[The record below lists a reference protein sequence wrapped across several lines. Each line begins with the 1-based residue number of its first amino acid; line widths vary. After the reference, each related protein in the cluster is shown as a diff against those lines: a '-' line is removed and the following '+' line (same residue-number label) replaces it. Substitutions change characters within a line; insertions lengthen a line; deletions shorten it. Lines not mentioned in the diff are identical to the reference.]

1 MYLTPQGLGIPPSDT
16 ARLVTTESMGSATTK
31 NAHGSSYKSASTSP
45 SVTSSEQAV
54 AGNSG
59 QKARRLRRKE
69 RQRQKKMV
77 AELSKQAADP
87 VDNTDR
93 SALLPMNQDSN
104 IPRPCYDGI
113 NEKEMRYL
121 TPQGLGIP
129 PSDTA
134 RLVTTESMGSA
145 TTQNIHQSYRT
156 PSSVDPRVVL
166 ATAQSMGSATTQNI
180 HQSYRTSSNVDP
192 RVVLATA
199 QSMGSATTQ
208 NIHQSYRTS
217 SNVDPRVVLA
227 TAQSMGS
234 ATTQNI
240 HQSYRT
246 SSNVDPRVVLATA
259 QSMGSATTKNAHG
272 SSYSCY
278 DGIDEEHMKYLT
290 PQGLG
295 IPPSDTAR
303 LVTTESTGSDI
314 YQGSYT
320 SPRVVLA
327 TAQSMGSATTRNA
340 HGSSY
345 KSASTSPSV
354 TSSEQAVTGRKKTQK
369 LLRRKERQQKKKMVT
384 ELSKQAANPVVL
396 LDELVK
402 ILPLQGVS
410 ANYLSGQEPIFD
422 IPSHPPPAE
431 QDRVPHQLKF
441 VQHMHISESLSS
453 RSVSP
458 EFTQIDP
465 SAGNRKKKLWERK
478 SKQSVNKRFLGNK
491 DQRLIRGK
499 KSKSKPYVK
508 KKSSGNED
516 PSRTRVKQSRS
527 QTSVNTQKGSSG
539 DPGSNLKIDLIVVGE
554 TIHEV
559 AHVQSENT
567 RGLYSNTVFPV
578 SLSTGNPSS
587 PDRRDS
593 HSVTTCSSS
602 QKYPNT
608 FPKPSLTD
616 NEIEQSGLPAVVSV
630 QEDST
635 ARLQGDGRSGELI
648 LPVVHHEHS
657 LPNALVHTDRNM
669 TINPICE
676 EISTD
681 QAPSKADKRAVSN
694 PKESTSKVTNTR
706 ARVQLIDEHSLEV
719 HKAYNVISHSQTDTR
734 TQCQANKQKYN
745 QSSTKNS
752 NNSDTASQTARQ
764 EMSEQVPHQTE
775 SVGSRLVPT
784 ESRVG
789 DQCYMAARDEDDGL
803 FAFPPPTIDLSKY
816 QAPRGL
822 LNVTHIISFT

>member
-1 MYLTPQGLGIPPSDT
+1 MYLTPRGLGIPPSDT
-16 ARLVTTESMGSATTK
+16 ARHVTTESMGSATTK

-54 AGNSG
+54 ASISG

-156 PSSVDPRVVL
+156 SSSVDPRVVL

-180 HQSYRTSSNVDP
+180 HQSYRTSS
-192 RVVLATA
+192 
-199 QSMGSATTQ
+199 S
-208 NIHQSYRTS
+208 
-217 SNVDPRVVLA
+217 
-227 TAQSMGS
+227 
-234 ATTQNI
+234 
-240 HQSYRT
+240 
-246 SSNVDPRVVLATA
+246 VDPRVVLATA

-278 DGIDEEHMKYLT
+278 DGIDEEEMRYLT

-327 TAQSMGSATTRNA
+327 TAQSMGSATTRNG

-345 KSASTSPSV
+345 KLASTSPSV
-354 TSSEQAVTGRKKTQK
+354 TSSEQAVAGRKKTQI
-369 LLRRKERQQKKKMVT
+369 LLRRKERQRKKKMVA

-441 VQHMHISESLSS
+441 VRHMHVSESLSS

-458 EFTQIDP
+458 EVTQIDP
-465 SAGNRKKKLWERK
+465 SAGNRKKKLWERKSK

-587 PDRRDS
+587 PDRRGS

-635 ARLQGDGRSGELI
+635 ARPQGDVRSGELI

-657 LPNALVHTDRNM
+657 PPNALVHTDRNM

-734 TQCQANKQKYN
+734 TQRQANKQKYN

-816 QAPRGL
+816 QAPRG
-822 LNVTHIISFT
+822 